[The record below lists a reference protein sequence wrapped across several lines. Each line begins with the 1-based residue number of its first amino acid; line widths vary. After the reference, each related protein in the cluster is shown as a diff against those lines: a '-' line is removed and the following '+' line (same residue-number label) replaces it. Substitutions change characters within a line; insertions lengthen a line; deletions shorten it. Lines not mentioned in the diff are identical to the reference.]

1 MTPSAHRRALPPG
14 LTTTARHRLT
24 RLRDFLLHP
33 EALEFACVLIA
44 LLLLL
49 PLYLQLPGLLKSG
62 DGRFAP
68 NPLQEVQLPSP
79 VLPMICR
86 RFGGQ
91 ASFETAA
98 ACAVDG
104 KPLPLGSKTPETP
117 GEQLPIELLDKAK
130 NIGLAFAAP
139 LKRPLEYIDKER
151 FLLRQGKA
159 EGSLEDK
166 QEELNLAED
175 KLRPYLLAYALHN
188 DEKLAAGP
196 EPMQCLMDMLAG
208 PAWRQASSSE
218 ARAGLAIWLASA
230 LDGKTDSDGKISL
243 ATLDDNDYLALD
255 RAWQQK
261 GLCQAYFSPKAVA
274 EETSRIIALGRANE
288 SVAHKSA
295 AMRHLLPHAW
305 WQWPLMA
312 MLGTFSYG
320 SRGAQSYP
328 CRPPAWPC

>member
-1 MTPSAHRRALPPG
+1 MTPSAHHRAFPPG

-24 RLRDFLLHP
+24 RLRDFLLNP

-68 NPLQEVQLPSP
+68 NPLQDVQLPPP
-79 VLPMICR
+79 VLPMICK

-98 ACAVDG
+98 ACVVDG
-104 KPLPLGSKTPETP
+104 KRLPLGDETP

-130 NIGLAFAAP
+130 NIGIAFAAP
-139 LKRPLEYIDKER
+139 LNQPLERLDKQR

-166 QEELNLAED
+166 QEELNLAEE
-175 KLRPYLLAYALHN
+175 KLRPYLLAYVLHN
-188 DEKLAAGP
+188 DGKLAAGP

-218 ARAGLAIWLASA
+218 ARAGLAIWLAAA
-230 LDGKTDSDGKISL
+230 LDGKIGLT
-243 ATLDDNDYLALD
+243 TLDDNVL
-255 RAWQQK
+255 
-261 GLCQAYFSPKAVA
+261 S
-274 EETSRIIALGRANE
+274 
-288 SVAHKSA
+288 
-295 AMRHLLPHAW
+295 
-305 WQWPLMA
+305 
-312 MLGTFSYG
+312 
-320 SRGAQSYP
+320 GAG
-328 CRPPAWPC
+328 